1 MKVLMATGLAAQLQ
15 PLSWAGNLSS
25 DHPHIFFDVPNLIM
39 TPHMSGVFSAYW
51 PVLFKL
57 VEQNL
62 GHFKNDR
69 ALLNTVSR

>member
-1 MKVLMATGLAAQLQ
+1 
-15 PLSWAGNLSS
+15 
-25 DHPHIFFDVPNLIM
+25 M

-69 ALLNTVSR
+69 ALLNTVSRQNCY